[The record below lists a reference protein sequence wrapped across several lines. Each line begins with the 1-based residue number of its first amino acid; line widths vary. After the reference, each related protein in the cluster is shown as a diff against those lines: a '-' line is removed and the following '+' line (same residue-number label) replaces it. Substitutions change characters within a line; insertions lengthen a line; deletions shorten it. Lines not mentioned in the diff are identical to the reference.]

1 MLPDLAAS
9 PCLLY
14 CSLVYSIPR
23 QAMVLRLTQEAGSTS
38 RTVRHNGGT
47 AADNPPREKSDFRGR
62 NGREI

>member
-23 QAMVLRLTQEAGSTS
+23 QPMVLRLTQEAGSTS
-38 RTVRHNGGT
+38 REVLGYSAFTLSFFTRKLT
-47 AADNPPREKSDFRGR
+47 IQPFRCR
-62 NGREI
+62 R